1 MGQAIT
7 YLFTEQRH
15 QHAAAAQ
22 GKCSPSARSYAP
34 LVDGD
39 SMCRCSQGAG
49 CNALQDLL
57 FTLADAE
64 ASACAAVVASALA
77 MAEATAVPTV

>member
-1 MGQAIT
+1 MGQALT
-7 YLFTEQRH
+7 CLFTQQRH

-22 GKCSPSARSYAP
+22 GRCSLNARSYAP

-49 CNALQDLL
+49 HNALQDSL

-77 MAEATAVPTV
+77 MAEATAIPTV